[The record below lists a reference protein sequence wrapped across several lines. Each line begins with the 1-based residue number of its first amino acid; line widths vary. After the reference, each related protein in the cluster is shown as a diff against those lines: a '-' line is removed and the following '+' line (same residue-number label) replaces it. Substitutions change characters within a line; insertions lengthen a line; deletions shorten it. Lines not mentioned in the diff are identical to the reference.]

1 MADDDLDLGEEK
13 KSSKKMLFIIL
24 AMVIV
29 LFIGG
34 GAAAYFM
41 GLLPFGASSDT
52 EEVAEEEEGEAEEE
66 ASEKKVSKKSSE
78 AFFYDF
84 EPFIVNFPPNRE
96 ARLLQISFSAL
107 THDEAVAET
116 LTKHAP
122 LIRNNL
128 LLLLGR
134 FRPSELKSTQGKEA
148 LLNAITQEIQK
159 ALDMQKEGG
168 EIEAVFYTQ
177 FIMQ

>member
-24 AMVIV
+24 AVVV
-29 LFIGG
+29 LLIGG

-41 GLLPFGASSDT
+41 HLLPFGSAS
-52 EEVAEEEEGEAEEE
+52 EAEEVTEEEKE
-66 ASEKKVSKKSSE
+66 AEAEEKKAKESSNE
-78 AFFYDF
+78 VFYYDF

-96 ARLLQISFSAL
+96 ARLLQINFSVL
-107 THDEAVAET
+107 THEEGVVET

-134 FRPSELKSTQGKEA
+134 FRPTELKTGKGKEA
-148 LLNAITQEIQK
+148 LLKAVSQEIQK

-177 FIMQ
+177 FVMQ